1 MPAPLLHP
9 LPLYS
14 EIKNSWILQYAAV
27 STLKIFFMI
36 VEQVEVEVDEIV
48 HFLVP
53 FSATSLYPY
62 G

>member
-1 MPAPLLHP
+1 MPAALLHP

-14 EIKNSWILQYAAV
+14 GINNSWILQYAAV
-27 STLKIFFMI
+27 STLEVFFMI
-36 VEQVEVEVDEIV
+36 VEKVKVEVDEIV
-48 HFLVP
+48 RLMVL

>member
-1 MPAPLLHP
+1 MAALLLHP
-9 LPLYS
+9 LPQYS
-14 EIKNSWILQYAAV
+14 VIKNNWILQYAAV
-27 STLKIFFMI
+27 STLEVFFVIMDL
-36 VEQVEVEVDEIV
+36 VEVEVIEIV